1 MMNVDV
7 QLLGQYDFDNFT
19 LLNALMSE
27 EDRINTAIHEYT
39 HFVLSNQSVYGT
51 IQYCL
56 KKLTISLTCNNDIN
70 KMKSAIDF
78 FANHTIKVQEGLA
91 VFIEATYFMLS
102 DTLEYEKFINNL
114 RSNNKLYYGY
124 VKPLCFIL
132 EYMKDSDNNSKIAIA
147 HAVFQLAL
155 KSMNSSIYDYD
166 GKLFATSKSI
176 KKLVSRQDFSK
187 EYLPNK
193 SFFAMI
199 EECKKE
205 ETYEKFSQKLFSL
218 AKSEEDDSVDFY
230 RDRLVKIKDFVLGIF
245 ESSPNI
251 EIYKNRMAQVEIN
264 EVDSSSVFL
273 QQIPT
278 AFNEDYVKRNMKKIG
293 YELLKMKC
301 KSIEYST
308 LFLLG
313 GLQKNIVD
321 LFNKMGVI
329 DFVREDEV
337 REIVFF
343 YSLRDKE
350 IFGCLLEK
358 TELQELLVQNDN
370 KCVLL
375 TSYKNYDYENNR
387 LLDYSTTTEN
397 MYIYCDRTYANTLQY
412 INLWDN
418 RKVFY
423 RYMVYKSMIVLLI
436 KINENTLFLLPMT
449 PMVADEADKDI
460 RDNHKNMR
468 PITEVE
474 DEEYDPYIIKDEKVR
489 NEIDTIINCLFFIN
503 LPVPDVKQN
512 P

>member
-1 MMNVDV
+1 
-7 QLLGQYDFDNFT
+7 
-19 LLNALMSE
+19 
-27 EDRINTAIHEYT
+27 
-39 HFVLSNQSVYGT
+39 
-51 IQYCL
+51 
-56 KKLTISLTCNNDIN
+56 
-70 KMKSAIDF
+70 
-78 FANHTIKVQEGLA
+78 
-91 VFIEATYFMLS
+91 
-102 DTLEYEKFINNL
+102 
-114 RSNNKLYYGY
+114 
-124 VKPLCFIL
+124 
-132 EYMKDSDNNSKIAIA
+132 
-147 HAVFQLAL
+147 
-155 KSMNSSIYDYD
+155 
-166 GKLFATSKSI
+166 
-176 KKLVSRQDFSK
+176 
-187 EYLPNK
+187 
-193 SFFAMI
+193 MI

-245 ESSPNI
+245 EGSPNI

-293 YELLKMKC
+293 YESLKMKC

-329 DFVREDEV
+329 DFVREDEA

-449 PMVADEADKDI
+449 PMVAEEADKDI

>member
-1 MMNVDV
+1 M
-7 QLLGQYDFDNFT
+7 
-19 LLNALMSE
+19 E
-27 EDRINTAIHEYT
+27 
-39 HFVLSNQSVYGT
+39 
-51 IQYCL
+51 QYCL

-102 DTLEYEKFINNL
+102 DTSEYEKFINNL

-155 KSMNSSIYDYD
+155 KSMNSSI
-166 GKLFATSKSI
+166 
-176 KKLVSRQDFSK
+176 
-187 EYLPNK
+187 

-218 AKSEEDDSVDFY
+218 AKSEENNSVNFY

-245 ESSPNI
+245 EGSPNI
-251 EIYKNRMAQVEIN
+251 EIYKNRMAQVEIK

-293 YELLKMKC
+293 YESLKMKC

-313 GLQKNIVD
+313 GLKKNIVD

-329 DFVREDEV
+329 DFVREDEA

-358 TELQELLVQNDN
+358 TELQELLVQNGN

-423 RYMVYKSMIVLLI
+423 RYTVYKSMIVLLI